1 MTFSVEVVLKGRDFA
16 VTESVSVPHGEP
28 VTWDDP
34 AVRAV
39 LVETLR
45 ALDRV
50 QNPTTWQHRNVV
62 LQGFSWIVEP
72 VDDGVVLA
80 IEIPAGAVVAG
91 PFAIGQGALDAM
103 VQRVLRAERTPSATT
118 TVH

>member
-1 MTFSVEVVLKGRDFA
+1 MTFPVEVVLKGRDFA
-16 VTESVSVPHGEP
+16 VTESASIPHGEP
-28 VTWDDP
+28 STWDDV
-34 AVRAV
+34 AVRAM
-39 LVETLR
+39 LVEVLR

-50 QNPTTWQHRNVV
+50 QNPDTWHDRSVM

-72 VDDGVVLA
+72 AEGGVILA

-91 PFAIGQGALDAM
+91 PFAVGQTELDAM
-103 VQRVLRAERTPSATT
+103 IGRVLRAERASIQRM

>member
-1 MTFSVEVVLKGRDFA
+1 MTFPVEVVLKGRDVA
-16 VTESVSVPHGEP
+16 VNESVSVPHGEP
-28 VTWDDP
+28 GTWDDG

-39 LVETLR
+39 LVEVLR

-50 QNPTTWQHRNVV
+50 QNPATWQERTVL
-62 LQGFSWIVEP
+62 LQGFSWIVES
-72 VDDGVVLA
+72 VDGGVVIA

-91 PFAIGQGALDAM
+91 PFAIAQGDLDAM
-103 VQRVLRAERTPSATT
+103 IGRVLRAERVGVPRP

>member
-28 VTWDDP
+28 STWDDA

-50 QNPTTWQHRNVV
+50 QNPTTWQHRSVV
-62 LQGFSWIVEP
+62 LQGFSWIAEP
-72 VDDGVVLA
+72 VDGGVVLA

-91 PFAIGQGALDAM
+91 PFAIGQGELDTM
-103 VQRVLRAERTPSATT
+103 VGRVLRAERAATT
-118 TVH
+118 RPTIH